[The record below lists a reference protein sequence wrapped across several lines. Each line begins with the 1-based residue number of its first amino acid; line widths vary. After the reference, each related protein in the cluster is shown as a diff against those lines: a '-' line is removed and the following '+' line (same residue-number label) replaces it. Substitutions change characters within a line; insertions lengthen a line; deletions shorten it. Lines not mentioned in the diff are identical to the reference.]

1 MSTNKVMSSRQQL
14 ISIEL
19 IVDINLFI
27 LIEVNKLISIDLKL
41 DMTRYIKK
49 RSKEVKI

>member
-1 MSTNKVMSSRQQL
+1 MSTNKVISSRQQL

-49 RSKEVKI
+49 KK